1 MRAGTVSHHYVP
13 QTVGMAIQQIREDR
27 ILHEALATGGDVRRL
42 CDLFGISV
50 AAALRYTAVL
60 DPPGLAGRTARHGTP
75 REEQHHD
82 DRR

>member
-1 MRAGTVSHHYVP
+1 MRAGTVSHHYVL

-75 REEQHHD
+75 QEQHHD

>member
-1 MRAGTVSHHYVP
+1 MRAGTVSHHYVL
-13 QTVGMAIQQIREDR
+13 QTVAMAIQQIREDR

-60 DPPGLAGRTARHGTP
+60 DPPDPACRTARHGMP
-75 REEQHHD
+75 QEQHHD

>member
-1 MRAGTVSHHYVP
+1 MCAGTVSHHYVL

-27 ILHEALATGGDVRRL
+27 ILHEALVTGGDVRQL

-60 DPPGLAGRTARHGTP
+60 DPPGLAGRTARHGT
-75 REEQHHD
+75 RQEQNHD

>member
-1 MRAGTVSHHYVP
+1 VRAGIVSHHYVL
-13 QTVGMAIQQIREDR
+13 QTVAMAIQQIREDR

-42 CDLFGISV
+42 YDLFGISV

-60 DPPGLAGRTARHGTP
+60 DPPGLAGRAARHGMP
-75 REEQHHD
+75 QEQHHD